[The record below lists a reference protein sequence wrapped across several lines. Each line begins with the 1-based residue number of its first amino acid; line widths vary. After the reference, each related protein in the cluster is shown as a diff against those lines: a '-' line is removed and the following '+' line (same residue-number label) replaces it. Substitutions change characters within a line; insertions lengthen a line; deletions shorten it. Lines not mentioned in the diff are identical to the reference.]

1 MTQTASGVF
10 FNAGD
15 GKLNTTGS
23 NTANILLY
31 LATLAGTFLAEH
43 WYLVIMVF
51 FGGIHAYAAWRKHKR
66 EEEEAEYIKKDRQLA
81 SARQEER
88 ERIEIELKKKHEQ
101 KIMDDLRLDEL
112 EKKRNRNH
120 TNKRAELYC
129 EHPENRRTSMMI
141 VDGDK

>member
-1 MTQTASGVF
+1 MNQAANSLSFG
-10 FNAGD
+10 AGD

-23 NTANILLY
+23 NTVNILLY
-31 LATLAGTFLAEH
+31 LATLAGTFLAEN
-43 WYLVIMVF
+43 WYLVIMVV

-66 EEEEAEYIKKDRQLA
+66 EEEDAEYRKKDRELA

-88 ERIEIELKKKHEQ
+88 ERIEVELKKKHEQ
-101 KIMDDLRLDEL
+101 KIMDDLRLNEI
-112 EKKRNRNH
+112 EKKRNRDH

-129 EHPENRRTSMMI
+129 DHPEKRRTSMMI

>member
-1 MTQTASGVF
+1 MTQTASGLF

-31 LATLAGTFLAEH
+31 FATLAGTFLAEN
-43 WYLVIMVF
+43 WYLVIMVV

-66 EEEEAEYIKKDRQLA
+66 EEEELEYRKKDRELLLA
-81 SARQEER
+81 REDER
-88 ERIEIELKKKHEQ
+88 VSLEKELKKKHEQ
-101 KIMDDLRLDEL
+101 QIRDKLLIVEQERMRNKKHS
-112 EKKRNRNH
+112 EKRSQLYCGNPDAKRNNLM
-120 TNKRAELYC
+120 T
-129 EHPENRRTSMMI
+129 